1 MKVANSLDE
10 MHQNISRKEGKQE
23 PKRAISESQAAYM
36 PTELCQSRKGFAET
50 FWEEAQ
56 PTESY
61 YSAYDAPRKVRN
73 EETTNSVLEI
83 RQRLARNALVEV
95 ACFEEEETHEEERPS
110 HRFPPPRSLSKL
122 CLADNM
128 QSHHSQ
134 DADSAEQV
142 EGIIARLHSFL
153 LNI

>member
-10 MHQNISRKEGKQE
+10 MHQYIGRKEGKQE

-36 PTELCQSRKGFAET
+36 PTELCQSCKGFAET

-56 PTESY
+56 PTESHN
-61 YSAYDAPRKVRN
+61 SSDDTPRQVRN
-73 EETTNSVLEI
+73 EETAYSVLEI

-95 ACFEEEETHEEERPS
+95 ACFEEEKAHEEEGPS
-110 HRFPPPRSLSKL
+110 HRFLPPRSLSKL

-134 DADSAEQV
+134 DADSAEQI
-142 EGIIARLHSFL
+142 EGIVARLHSLL